1 MKNKLPI
8 VLFTLS
14 TIILNAGD
22 FSVPSAF
29 KYQTINNS
37 GIATEFISDEYTT
50 KLYADYS
57 ETMNA
62 QSPHVG
68 IVVTLDEEY
77 RGILNIQSTY
87 TDHNLTAAIY
97 KGNEL
102 IAFSDIVLI
111 DGNKVIDVSSDKDN
125 DALLDYKEAKI
136 NLDINSND
144 SDNDGYLDSEE
155 IGDIDNP
162 RDSDG
167 DEIIDALDLD
177 SDNDGMSDSDEK
189 KYGFNPISNDASNDN
204 DGDGVNNITEIKA
217 GTDPTDKNDYPK
229 TDMTNQE
236 KALFT
241 ILLNSNTQLDNEAN
255 DVTINIPAIFMLE
268 ALNREETEQ

>member
-87 TDHNLTAAIY
+87 IDHNLTAAIY

-268 ALNREETEQ
+268 ALKEDSN